1 MRFSLAALTTWRGGR
16 PVAANAAVAARL
28 YGDGEPLIF
37 NVGKYCTATL
47 LKGPSAQ
54 SDLYGVWYGSG

>member
-37 NVGKYCTATL
+37 NADRYCTATP
-47 LKGPSAQ
+47 LKEPAAQ
-54 SDLYGVWYGSG
+54 SDWDEVWDGLG